1 MMQGHTHKCDA
12 IWQPD
17 RAIRLQIR
25 RDTSEWMGVSF
36 YIVPFGPGIL
46 LFGDTMEVGS
56 VELATLHGF
65 QSAFLVQ

>member
-46 LFGDTMEVGS
+46 LFGDTTHRSQQNGY
-56 VELATLHGF
+56 LHNASSLI
-65 QSAFLVQ
+65 Q